1 MAAGIK
7 NHLPILIGIL
17 LGSFVISLVVINY
30 YIVDRNI
37 VREKAAVIERL
48 DKTPAE
54 DAAATAAAQAAT
66 AMAAEVKANE
76 EKLALAAA
84 AAAEAKAVADE
95 KAATA
100 QQKEQV
106 SSKSYIEKMIA
117 VKTQEVDELNS
128 RLSAMNSS
136 KAAKV
141 DQAIALDKEIEKL
154 QILMDAHKIQHTSMA
169 RQLGNARSTYEI
181 YKLDEY
187 RGPAANSEVE
197 QLEKSQSLLDEK
209 TKETESRLTTATT
222 ELDRL
227 DREIETI
234 NAEIASVTKNRN
246 DVDTELQSLGN
257 RYDEVRLANRVAAK
271 QQVPAQQVPAQQVPA
286 QQVPAQQVPA
296 QQAPAQQVPAQQVPA
311 QQVPAKHA

>member
-271 QQVPAQQVPAQQVPA
+271 QQVPAQQAPAQQA
-286 QQVPAQQVPA
+286 PAQQVPA